1 MTPILMELVRLLVPV
16 ILGGGLLGAY
26 VSYYTARQKVPRQA
40 DSLIVSGAETAVA
53 TLERSLAAETR
64 RADRAERLA
73 ASLEE
78 AIERKDARINAL
90 EARLDTM
97 QAMLDDARSEL
108 HAIIAMP
115 DKEFP
120 T

>member
-1 MTPILMELVRLLVPV
+1 MELARLLIPV
-16 ILGGGLLGAY
+16 ILGGGLIGAY
-26 VSYYTARQKVPRQA
+26 VTYYTARQKVPREA
-40 DSLIVSGAETAVA
+40 DSLIVSGAETAVS

-64 RADRAERLA
+64 RADRAEARA

-115 DKEFP
+115 DREVP
-120 T
+120 S